1 MIQRITVWGLLA
13 SILVRG
19 SGIHSEFGRSI
30 VEAAHRAL
38 AYASCVDIGN
48 FKEVSGRPRTSFARF
63 AANGQA
69 LQGVH
74 QIIVRSG
81 KRRSRKK
88 PFTDHNYRC
97 TIPDMPHA
105 SRRYTSVRRRSD
117 RASADGQAFDE
128 LSRILNDQAPG
139 RESQFR
145 TPDPILSKL
154 TKMPSTLSMSCKS
167 LCIILR
173 VATAISV
180 IHD

>member
-1 MIQRITVWGLLA
+1 MIQRITARGLVA
-13 SILVRG
+13 SNLVRG
-19 SGIHSEFGRSI
+19 SGMDSEFGRSI
-30 VEAAHRAL
+30 VEAAFRAL
-38 AYASCVDIGN
+38 AYTSCVDIGN
-48 FKEVSGRPRTSFARF
+48 FKEVSGRPSAVFPCF

-88 PFTDHNYRC
+88 AFTDHNYRC

-117 RASADGQAFDE
+117 RASAGIWVFE
-128 LSRILNDQAPG
+128 GLSRSLNAQAPG

-145 TPDPILSKL
+145 TPDPNRPIIVALRCNGQR
-154 TKMPSTLSMSCKS
+154 KMS
-167 LCIILR
+167 R
-173 VATAISV
+173 A
-180 IHD
+180 

>member
-1 MIQRITVWGLLA
+1 MSVIECVSYDTAYHGLGSCRKQFGPGFRNGNA
-13 SILVRG
+13 SA
-19 SGIHSEFGRSI
+19 RSFI
-30 VEAAHRAL
+30 EAAHRAL

-48 FKEVSGRPRTSFARF
+48 FKEVSGRPSAVFPCF

-88 PFTDHNYRC
+88 PFTDHNYRSI
-97 TIPDMPHA
+97 IPDMPHA

-117 RASADGQAFDE
+117 RASAGIWVFE
-128 LSRILNDQAPG
+128 GLSRSLNAQAPG

-145 TPDPILSKL
+145 TPDPILSL
-154 TKMPSTLSMSCKS
+154 N
-167 LCIILR
+167 
-173 VATAISV
+173 
-180 IHD
+180 

>member
-30 VEAAHRAL
+30 IEAAHRAL
-38 AYASCVDIGN
+38 AYASGVDIEN
-48 FKEVSGRPRTSFARF
+48 FKEVSGRPSAVFPCF

-88 PFTDHNYRC
+88 AFTDHNYRC

-117 RASADGQAFDE
+117 RASAGIWVFDGHSGA
-128 LSRILNDQAPG
+128 LNGQAPG
-139 RESQFR
+139 RESQYR
-145 TPDPILSKL
+145 TPDPILSRHEPARATIASGSRAGKRS
-154 TKMPSTLSMSCKS
+154 STS
-167 LCIILR
+167 
-173 VATAISV
+173 TT
-180 IHD
+180 